1 VSPFIVP
8 LVLGSRPTLSHEKK
22 WVGRVFE
29 CTFPYVC
36 EMCQKAVPT
45 FPNEFTPMLGQVLRS
60 KVGINPSMCLGMG
73 CPNYWA
79 LVDEKLQGA

>member
-1 VSPFIVP
+1 
-8 LVLGSRPTLSHEKK
+8 
-22 WVGRVFE
+22 
-29 CTFPYVC
+29 
-36 EMCQKAVPT
+36 MCQKAVPT
-45 FPNEFTPMLGQVLRS
+45 FPNEFTPMLGEVLRS